1 MAVNLINSND
11 IEVEQTG
18 QDIQLKTSTPI
29 STIEG
34 NIGDL
39 TLLTTTDKS
48 SLVGA
53 INEENQLINKIG
65 KLLWEGDF
73 TSGNITVDG
82 LSDYTLI
89 AVDVAGCIC
98 FGNKNFGGGSV
109 GAYASYSATEY
120 TYRFNPN
127 GDTLTI
133 DNNNRG
139 GSNGSTNQSVR
150 KIWGIF

>member
-39 TLLTTTDKS
+39 DLLTTTDKS

-73 TSGNITVDG
+73 TSGNITVNG

-98 FGNKNFGGGSV
+98 FGNLNYGGGSV
-109 GAYASYSATEY
+109 GAYGSYGATEY
-120 TYRFNPN
+120 TYRFSVN
-127 GDTLTI
+127 GDTLSI
-133 DNNNRG
+133 NNENRG
-139 GSNGSTNQSVR
+139 GSNGSANQPIR

>member
-1 MAVNLINSND
+1 MRIRKISQVSGFVGTISNSYSSSNVDTYSCSYVNGK
-11 IEVEQTG
+11 VE
-18 QDIQLKTSTPI
+18 KF
-29 STIEG
+29 
-34 NIGDL
+34 
-39 TLLTTTDKS
+39 
-48 SLVGA
+48 
-53 INEENQLINKIG
+53 G
-65 KLLWEGDF
+65 KLLWSGTF

-98 FGNKNFGGGSV
+98 FGNSNFGGGSV
-109 GAYASYSATEY
+109 GAYGSYGATEY

-139 GSNGSTNQSVR
+139 GSNGTSNQAVR
-150 KIWGIF
+150 KIWGLF